1 MKKLL
6 TLLAAFIFFVSG
18 SASAYASCNVV
29 SIMYHNI
36 TNDSNRWSDYC
47 IPASVLESDI
57 SYFMNNGY
65 ITMTA
70 SELANTDM
78 SYLNGKKVLLLTF
91 DDGYSGWYTD
101 AYPVLR
107 KYNAKA
113 SMYVVGSKIDHYGYL
128 TKYQIKEMSDSGL
141 VEIGNHTN
149 KIHQT
154 PFELVRNLYS
164 DSYTFWDIVDDI
176 QLNGER
182 LEAITGKRVASI
194 TWPYGYY
201 TNALDQAV
209 KDNLGYGIS
218 FSTNYGVN
226 VYNGDASVPFNRI
239 NREYSTTSQSL
250 YERAERKF

>member
-6 TLLAAFIFFVSG
+6 TLLATFIFFVSG

-91 DDGYSGWYTD
+91 DDGYSGWYTIL
-101 AYPVLR
+101 YCVNITLR
-107 KYNAKA
+107 
-113 SMYVVGSKIDHYGYL
+113 
-128 TKYQIKEMSDSGL
+128 
-141 VEIGNHTN
+141 
-149 KIHQT
+149 
-154 PFELVRNLYS
+154 
-164 DSYTFWDIVDDI
+164 
-176 QLNGER
+176 R
-182 LEAITGKRVASI
+182 LCMLWAQK
-194 TWPYGYY
+194 
-201 TNALDQAV
+201 
-209 KDNLGYGIS
+209 
-218 FSTNYGVN
+218 
-226 VYNGDASVPFNRI
+226 
-239 NREYSTTSQSL
+239 STTTDI
-250 YERAERKF
+250 